1 MNNQT
6 LIEKLKREGTLRSKS
21 VESALFAVDRYNFVP
36 KKYTD
41 EAYDD
46 HPLSIG
52 EGQTI
57 SQPTTVVIML
67 ELLDL
72 KRGDTVLEIGGGSGW
87 VTALMAHLVGD
98 RGHIWAYEI
107 NDQVAQFGC
116 EKLRSY
122 KSENFTYIRGDA
134 TKHWEDNAPY
144 DRIIA
149 GAAFPY
155 LYPELKDLLKSP
167 GITVI
172 PLADNSI
179 SRILK
184 DQKGKIHE
192 ERYYGFVFVPLQ

>member
-21 VESALFAVDRYNFVP
+21 VENALFVVDRYNFVP

-72 KRGDTVLEIGGGSGW
+72 KKGDTVLEIGGGSGW

-98 RGHIWAYEI
+98 RGYIWAYEI
-107 NDQVAQFGC
+107 NDKVARFGR
-116 EKLRSY
+116 KNLNNF
-122 KSENFTYIRGDA
+122 KSENYSYIHGDA
-134 TKHWEDNAPY
+134 KNHWGDDAPY

-149 GAAFPY
+149 GAAFPF
-155 LYPELKDLLKSP
+155 LFPELVNLLKSP
-167 GITVI
+167 GIAVI
-172 PLADNSI
+172 PVANHSI
-179 SRILK
+179 LIIFK
-184 DQKGKIHE
+184 DKKGNVYE
-192 ERYYGFVFVPLQ
+192 EEYYGFVFVPLK